1 LPSDAVSNN
10 EVALPDVKSAAGC
23 DDVAGKVAPFVD
35 RNRCEGK
42 ADCVRVCP
50 YGVFEIRKLAP
61 EDRFSLSI
69 IGRLKA
75 WVHGW
80 KQSHVV
86 NPGDCHAC
94 RLCIDAC
101 PENALELRPIP

>member
-1 LPSDAVSNN
+1 MSL
-10 EVALPDVKSAAGC
+10 ALTAGC
-23 DDVAGKVAPFVD
+23 AEASGKLAPFVD

-50 YGVFEIRKLAP
+50 YGVFQIRKLAP
-61 EDRFSLSI
+61 EDRSALSS

-80 KQSHVV
+80 KQSHV
-86 NPGDCHAC
+86 G
-94 RLCIDAC
+94 RLCLLA
-101 PENALELRPIP
+101 NRPTRDLLH